1 MTSTEERL
9 RALRLSRTTLSSQP
23 DASGLHYRTGI
34 TNEGGEILIFL
45 ELDNSVGLFVPFGNK
60 DGTSLTPD
68 VRSSYITLK
77 RIHRDGKPFAQLQL
91 RNEALE
97 SVFEVFVDSFLEEV
111 SSDPESAVKIVSSQ
125 LKDWRALFAGG
136 SSTALSPS
144 EELGLIG
151 ELETM
156 YSLTEIYG
164 EQAFHRWTGP
174 SAQHHDFRFDDRSI
188 ECKATRIVNGLHA
201 TINGSDQL
209 QPEPDIPLYL
219 SVRKYEETPTGDI
232 TLKSLV
238 GKLLDDP
245 QIPRELFLK
254 RLAELGYHH
263 VNDDDFQGLNYRF
276 IESAVFEVGENFPRI
291 KRDDLNP
298 RIGQVVYAI
307 DLTPPD
313 QIPGYQQNGFSFR

>member
-9 RALRLSRTTLSSQP
+9 RALRLSRTTLTSQS
-23 DASGLHYRTGI
+23 DASGLHYKTGI
-34 TNEGGEILIFL
+34 TNIGGEILIFL
-45 ELDNSVGLFVPFGNK
+45 ELDNSVGLFVPFGKK

-77 RIHRDGKPFAQLQL
+77 RIHRDGRPFAQLQL

-97 SVFEVFVDSFLEEV
+97 SVFEVFVDSFLEAV
-111 SSDPESAVKIVSSQ
+111 SPDPESAVKIVSSQ

-136 SSTALSPS
+136 SSISLSPS
-144 EELGLIG
+144 AELGLIG

-156 YSLTEIYG
+156 YALTESYG

-188 ECKATRIVNGLHA
+188 ECKATRITNGLHA

-238 GKLLDDP
+238 GKLLEDP
-245 QIPRELFLK
+245 HIPRDLLLK
-254 RLAELGYHH
+254 KLAELGYHH

-276 IESAVFEVGENFPRI
+276 IESAVFEVGENFPP
-291 KRDDLNP
+291 N
-298 RIGQVVYAI
+298 
-307 DLTPPD
+307 
-313 QIPGYQQNGFSFR
+313 